1 MNTGFVYKNVYLY
14 RVVMNILYSFKYKKR
29 FYDIVKEFS
38 ENDKNI
44 LDLCFGDIIIAAEC
58 KNMGIQWMGID
69 MNENFVRFARKK
81 GYNAVQNDITKIETL
96 PLSDICIMVGSLY
109 HFHTEISLIID
120 KMLASSRRIIISEPI
135 INLSSNDGFL
145 GKLSRRFTN
154 AGKGAENFRFNKK
167 SIIEALDTLKIKRNF
182 EYRII
187 SINRDILIEINK
199 K

>member
-1 MNTGFVYKNVYLY
+1 MNTGFIYKNVYLY
-14 RVVMNILYSFKYKKR
+14 RIVMNVLYSFTYKKR
-29 FYDIVKEFS
+29 FYDVVKEFS

-44 LDLCFGDIIIAAEC
+44 LDLCFGDIIIASEC
-58 KNMGIQWMGID
+58 KRLGIQWMGID
-69 MNENFVRFARKK
+69 MNENFVSFARKK

-109 HFHTEISLIID
+109 HFHNEICLIID

-135 INLSSNDGFL
+135 INLSSNEGFI
-145 GKLSRRFTN
+145 GKISRRFTN